1 MKFLKYLII
10 IFISLTTSIKA
21 DSNKNLIKQLED
33 GGKLIFI
40 RHAYA
45 PGNGDPNNFN
55 LNDCST
61 QRNLS
66 KEGRKQAQLLGVFFK
81 ENKIQI
87 DKVLSSE
94 WCRCKETAEIA
105 FEDFST
111 ISFLN
116 SFYSSKFA
124 KNKTRQVEQFN
135 KYIKKFKS
143 YSFLERGSDER
154 QFSSPGV
161 DLPICSI
168 MRSKYGTYPQYH
180 TSLDNL
186 NFISGKGLHGSFK
199 ILKKTLEIIEI
210 NFTYKNTYKYPCEPK
225 LSNFNLRPP
234 ISFKKSYDYDK
245 NLLNILLYADGKKD
259 LIEISNKIKLDIFQV
274 NEIVQRLLKAKLL
287 KKI

>member
-1 MKFLKYLII
+1 MKFLKYLTI

-33 GGKLIFI
+33 GGKIIFI

-55 LNDCST
+55 LDDCST

-66 KEGRKQAQLLGVFFK
+66 KEGRKQAQLIGVFFK

-105 FEDFST
+105 FNDFST

-124 KNKTRQVEQFN
+124 KNKTRQVEEFN

-143 YSFLERGSDER
+143 RN
-154 QFSSPGV
+154 
-161 DLPICSI
+161 
-168 MRSKYGTYPQYH
+168 
-180 TSLDNL
+180 NL
-186 NFISGKGLHGSFK
+186 ILVTHYVFISEILNYSPSSGEIVVSDKNFNIIGS
-199 ILKKTLEIIEI
+199 IEI
-210 NFTYKNTYKYPCEPK
+210 NY
-225 LSNFNLRPP
+225 
-234 ISFKKSYDYDK
+234 
-245 NLLNILLYADGKKD
+245 
-259 LIEISNKIKLDIFQV
+259 
-274 NEIVQRLLKAKLL
+274 
-287 KKI
+287 